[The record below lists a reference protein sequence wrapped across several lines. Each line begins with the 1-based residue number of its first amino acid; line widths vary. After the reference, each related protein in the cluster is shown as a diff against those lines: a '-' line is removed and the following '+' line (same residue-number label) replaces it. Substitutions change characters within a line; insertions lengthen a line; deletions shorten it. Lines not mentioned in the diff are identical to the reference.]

1 MAKRALIVDDSRSAR
16 VILSRML
23 EGYGL
28 KVDAS
33 ESAEQALTFLEN
45 ERPDVIFM
53 DHLMPGMDGFQ
64 AVQAIKSNPATAMI
78 PVIMYTSQEGELYVS
93 QARALGA
100 VGVLPKTVKQADV
113 SRVLYQLRLLPDRRD
128 GREPALMPVELAD
141 LTPAR
146 EPPPPPQRPAAATN
160 SATADLENAVRQVLT
175 PLLKEQHAELRR
187 WLTAAFDALGVRE
200 QLTTSDDVRIEGE
213 DANTPRPPARQVSIP
228 RAWAWP
234 IGLGIAL
241 SCIALVVLGL
251 LVARQ
256 QADLQQARATNAQL
270 TTRSEQQAQQ
280 LARHAAA
287 VQANAQPMA
296 AQSTSPAAASPS
308 EGQPESVPY
317 GEAPLAGARLDR
329 LRQML
334 LQLRQQGVAGT
345 VRATTYI
352 GDFCLAG
359 NAVEGYALAAEDL
372 QARRCDVIGNPYE
385 DGLRSAQR
393 QSLAFANLVS
403 TTRTETDGRLNVEVI
418 FAGRKPVMPYPAQ
431 PPSEKVS
438 AGEWN
443 RIAERNNRVEFAFES
458 NVEAAAT
465 TSALH

>member
-1 MAKRALIVDDSRSAR
+1 
-16 VILSRML
+16 
-23 EGYGL
+23 
-28 KVDAS
+28 
-33 ESAEQALTFLEN
+33 
-45 ERPDVIFM
+45 
-53 DHLMPGMDGFQ
+53 
-64 AVQAIKSNPATAMI
+64 
-78 PVIMYTSQEGELYVS
+78 
-93 QARALGA
+93 
-100 VGVLPKTVKQADV
+100 TVKQADV

-128 GREPALMPVELAD
+128 GREPTLVPVELAD

-146 EPPPPPQRPAAATN
+146 ERPPPPRPAATN
-160 SATADLENAVRQVLT
+160 ISSADLENTVRQVLT
-175 PLLKEQHAELRR
+175 PLLKDQQAELRR
-187 WLTAAFDALGVRE
+187 WLTAAFDSLGVRE
-200 QLTTSDDVRIEGE
+200 QLTSSDDVKIEGE
-213 DANTPRPPARQVSIP
+213 DAIAPPPRTRHVNIP
-228 RAWAWP
+228 RVWAWP

-241 SCIALVVLGL
+241 SCIALVVMGL

-256 QADLQQARATNAQL
+256 QADLQKARALNAQL
-270 TTRSEQQAQQ
+270 TTRSEQQAQL
-280 LARHAAA
+280 LARAAA
-287 VQANAQPMA
+287 ALPASTQNMA
-296 AQSTSPAAASPS
+296 TQSVSPAAASPS
-308 EGQPESVPY
+308 EAQPEAVPY

-418 FAGRKPVMPYPAQ
+418 FAGRKPVVPYPAQ

-443 RIAERNNRVEFAFES
+443 RIAERNNRVEFAFEPH
-458 NVEAAAT
+458 VEAAAT